1 MALVKMTELLDAARE
16 KNYAVGSFSIANM
29 EMVKGA
35 LKAAEEMHSPMILQI
50 AEVRLTNSPL
60 ELIGPLM
67 VSAAKNAKVPVA
79 VHFDHGLT
87 LENIEKALKI
97 GFTSVMIDGSPLTDA
112 NIIVSGGLGIGG
124 PEGFEML
131 KELAD
136 KYGAAIEA
144 EIGQV
149 GGSEDGSEDIKM
161 KVTNV
166 EDAKRFVQETKVDAL
181 AVAIGNAHGVYKGT
195 PKLRFDVLENLRENI
210 ETPLVLHGGSGITPE
225 DFKECKNKG
234 IRKINIA
241 TATFNS
247 VEESVRKLYVDNE
260 KKDYFTLQATE
271 VQGAYENVKKHMDI
285 FESVNKA

>member
-97 GFTSVMIDGSPLTDA
+97 GFTSVMIDGSHLSFDENVKITKR
-112 NIIVSGGLGIGG
+112 V
-124 PEGFEML
+124 

-210 ETPLVLHGGSGITPE
+210 ETPLVLHGGSGITP
-225 DFKECKNKG
+225 G
-234 IRKINIA
+234 
-241 TATFNS
+241 
-247 VEESVRKLYVDNE
+247 L
-260 KKDYFTLQATE
+260 
-271 VQGAYENVKKHMDI
+271 
-285 FESVNKA
+285 

>member
-1 MALVKMTELLDAARE
+1 MALVKMIELLDAARE

-50 AEVRLTNSPL
+50 AEVRLANSPL

-97 GFTSVMIDGSPLTDA
+97 GFTSVMIDGSHLSFDENVKITKR
-112 NIIVSGGLGIGG
+112 V
-124 PEGFEML
+124 

-225 DFKECKNKG
+225 DFKACKNKG

>member
-1 MALVKMTELLDAARE
+1 
-16 KNYAVGSFSIANM
+16 
-29 EMVKGA
+29 
-35 LKAAEEMHSPMILQI
+35 
-50 AEVRLTNSPL
+50 
-60 ELIGPLM
+60 
-67 VSAAKNAKVPVA
+67 
-79 VHFDHGLT
+79 
-87 LENIEKALKI
+87 
-97 GFTSVMIDGSPLTDA
+97 MIDGSHLSFDENVKITKR
-112 NIIVSGGLGIGG
+112 V
-124 PEGFEML
+124 

>member
-1 MALVKMTELLDAARE
+1 MALVKMTELLKAAKE
-16 KNYAVGSFSIANM
+16 KNYAVGSFSISNM
-29 EMVKGA
+29 EMVMGA

-87 LENIEKALKI
+87 LENIEKALEI
-97 GFTSVMIDGSPLTDA
+97 GFTSVMIDGSHLSFDENVKITKR
-112 NIIVSGGLGIGG
+112 V
-124 PEGFEML
+124 

-136 KYGAAIEA
+136 KYSAAVEA

-149 GGSEDGSEDIKM
+149 GGSEDGSENIEM
-161 KVTNV
+161 KVTNLK
-166 EDAKRFVQETKVDAL
+166 DAKRFVQETRVDAL

-195 PKLRFDVLENLRENI
+195 PKLRFDVLEELRENI

-225 DFKECKNKG
+225 GFKECKNKG

-241 TATFNS
+241 TATFNY
-247 VEESVRKLYVDNE
+247 VEEAVRGLYADNE

>member
-50 AEVRLTNSPL
+50 AEVILTNSPL

-97 GFTSVMIDGSPLTDA
+97 GFTSVMIDGSHLSFDENVKITKR
-112 NIIVSGGLGIGG
+112 V
-124 PEGFEML
+124 

-181 AVAIGNAHGVYKGT
+181 AVAIGNAHGVYKGM
-195 PKLRFDVLENLRENI
+195 
-210 ETPLVLHGGSGITPE
+210 
-225 DFKECKNKG
+225 
-234 IRKINIA
+234 
-241 TATFNS
+241 
-247 VEESVRKLYVDNE
+247 Y
-260 KKDYFTLQATE
+260 
-271 VQGAYENVKKHMDI
+271 
-285 FESVNKA
+285 

>member
-97 GFTSVMIDGSPLTDA
+97 GFTSVMIDGSHLSFDENVKITKR
-112 NIIVSGGLGIGG
+112 V
-124 PEGFEML
+124 

-225 DFKECKNKG
+225 DFKSV
-234 IRKINIA
+234 KIK
-241 TATFNS
+241 
-247 VEESVRKLYVDNE
+247 E
-260 KKDYFTLQATE
+260 
-271 VQGAYENVKKHMDI
+271 
-285 FESVNKA
+285 

>member
-97 GFTSVMIDGSPLTDA
+97 GFTSVMIDGSHL
-112 NIIVSGGLGIGG
+112 S
-124 PEGFEML
+124 
-131 KELAD
+131 
-136 KYGAAIEA
+136 
-144 EIGQV
+144 
-149 GGSEDGSEDIKM
+149 
-161 KVTNV
+161 
-166 EDAKRFVQETKVDAL
+166 
-181 AVAIGNAHGVYKGT
+181 
-195 PKLRFDVLENLRENI
+195 FD
-210 ETPLVLHGGSGITPE
+210 
-225 DFKECKNKG
+225 
-234 IRKINIA
+234 
-241 TATFNS
+241 
-247 VEESVRKLYVDNE
+247 
-260 KKDYFTLQATE
+260 
-271 VQGAYENVKKHMDI
+271 ENVKITK
-285 FESVNKA
+285 SGYRS

>member
-97 GFTSVMIDGSPLTDA
+97 GFTSVMIDGSHLSFDENVKITKR
-112 NIIVSGGLGIGG
+112 V
-124 PEGFEML
+124 

-247 VEESVRKLYVDNE
+247 VEESVRKLYLDNE

>member
-1 MALVKMTELLDAARE
+1 MALVKMTELLEDARK

-67 VSAAKNAKVPVA
+67 VSAAKNTKVPVA

-87 LENIEKALKI
+87 LENIEKALEI
-97 GFTSVMIDGSPLTDA
+97 GFTSVMIDGSHLNFDENVKITKM
-112 NIIVSGGLGIGG
+112 V
-124 PEGFEML
+124 
-131 KELAD
+131 KKLAD
-136 KYGAAIEA
+136 KYGADIEA

-149 GGSEDGSEDIKM
+149 GGSEDGSENIEM
-161 KVTNV
+161 KVTNLK
-166 EDAKRFVQETKVDAL
+166 DAKRFVQETRVDAL

-195 PKLRFDVLENLRENI
+195 PKLRFDVLEELKENI
-210 ETPLVLHGGSGITPE
+210 ETPLVLHGGSGITSE
-225 DFKECKNKG
+225 GFKECKNKG

-247 VEESVRKLYVDNE
+247 VEEAVRGLYADNE

-271 VQGAYENVKKHMDI
+271 VHGAYENVKKHMDI

>member
-1 MALVKMTELLDAARE
+1 
-16 KNYAVGSFSIANM
+16 
-29 EMVKGA
+29 
-35 LKAAEEMHSPMILQI
+35 
-50 AEVRLTNSPL
+50 
-60 ELIGPLM
+60 
-67 VSAAKNAKVPVA
+67 
-79 VHFDHGLT
+79 
-87 LENIEKALKI
+87 
-97 GFTSVMIDGSPLTDA
+97 
-112 NIIVSGGLGIGG
+112 
-124 PEGFEML
+124 
-131 KELAD
+131 
-136 KYGAAIEA
+136 
-144 EIGQV
+144 
-149 GGSEDGSEDIKM
+149 
-161 KVTNV
+161 
-166 EDAKRFVQETKVDAL
+166 
-181 AVAIGNAHGVYKGT
+181 NAHGVYKGT

>member
-1 MALVKMTELLDAARE
+1 MALVKMTELLEDARK

-67 VSAAKNAKVPVA
+67 VSAAKNTKVPVA

-87 LENIEKALKI
+87 LENIEKALEI
-97 GFTSVMIDGSPLTDA
+97 GFTSVMIDGSHLSFDENVKITKR
-112 NIIVSGGLGIGG
+112 V
-124 PEGFEML
+124 

-136 KYGAAIEA
+136 KYGADVEA

-149 GGSEDGSEDIKM
+149 GGSEDGSENIEM
-161 KVTNV
+161 KVTNLK
-166 EDAKRFVQETKVDAL
+166 DAKRFVQETRVDAL

-195 PKLRFDVLENLRENI
+195 PKLRFDVLEELKENI
-210 ETPLVLHGGSGITPE
+210 ETPLVLHGGSGITP
-225 DFKECKNKG
+225 DGFKECKNKG

-247 VEESVRKLYVDNE
+247 VEEAVRGLYADNK

-271 VQGAYENVKKHMDI
+271 VHGAYENVKKHMDI

>member
-29 EMVKGA
+29 EMVKGT

-97 GFTSVMIDGSPLTDA
+97 GFTSVMIDGSHLSFDENVKITKR
-112 NIIVSGGLGIGG
+112 V
-124 PEGFEML
+124 

-195 PKLRFDVLENLRENI
+195 PKPVSYTHL
-210 ETPLVLHGGSGITPE
+210 
-225 DFKECKNKG
+225 
-234 IRKINIA
+234 
-241 TATFNS
+241 
-247 VEESVRKLYVDNE
+247 
-260 KKDYFTLQATE
+260 TLPT
-271 VQGAYENVKKHMDI
+271 N
-285 FESVNKA
+285 

>member
-1 MALVKMTELLDAARE
+1 MALVKMTELLEDARK

-67 VSAAKNAKVPVA
+67 VSAAKNTKVPVA

-87 LENIEKALKI
+87 LENIEKALEI
-97 GFTSVMIDGSPLTDA
+97 GFTSVMIDGSHLSFDENVKITKR
-112 NIIVSGGLGIGG
+112 V
-124 PEGFEML
+124 

-136 KYGAAIEA
+136 KYGADVEA

-149 GGSEDGSEDIKM
+149 GGSEDGSENIEM
-161 KVTNV
+161 KVTNLK
-166 EDAKRFVQETKVDAL
+166 DAKRFVQETRVDAL
-181 AVAIGNAHGVYKGT
+181 AVAIGNSHGVYKGT
-195 PKLRFDVLENLRENI
+195 PKLRFDVLEELKENI

-225 DFKECKNKG
+225 GFKECKNKG

-247 VEESVRKLYVDNE
+247 VEEAVRGLYADNK

-271 VQGAYENVKKHMDI
+271 VHGAYENVKKHMDI

>member
-16 KNYAVGSFSIANM
+16 ENYAVGSFSIANM

-97 GFTSVMIDGSPLTDA
+97 GFTSVMIDGSHLSFDE
-112 NIIVSGGLGIGG
+112 N
-124 PEGFEML
+124 
-131 KELAD
+131 
-136 KYGAAIEA
+136 
-144 EIGQV
+144 GQV

>member
-1 MALVKMTELLDAARE
+1 MALVKMIELLDAARE

-97 GFTSVMIDGSPLTDA
+97 GFTSVMIDGSHLSFDENVKITKR
-112 NIIVSGGLGIGG
+112 V
-124 PEGFEML
+124 

-136 KYGAAIEA
+136 KYGSAIEA

-225 DFKECKNKG
+225 DFKACKNKG

>member
-1 MALVKMTELLDAARE
+1 
-16 KNYAVGSFSIANM
+16 
-29 EMVKGA
+29 MVKGA

-50 AEVRLTNSPL
+50 AEVRLANSPL

-97 GFTSVMIDGSPLTDA
+97 GFTSVMIDGSHLSFDENVKITKR
-112 NIIVSGGLGIGG
+112 V
-124 PEGFEML
+124 

-181 AVAIGNAHGVYKGT
+181 AVAIGNAHGIYKGT

>member
-1 MALVKMTELLDAARE
+1 MALVKMTELLEDARK

-67 VSAAKNAKVPVA
+67 VSAAKNTKVPVA

-87 LENIEKALKI
+87 LENIEKALEI
-97 GFTSVMIDGSPLTDA
+97 GFTSVMIDGSHLSFDENVKITKR
-112 NIIVSGGLGIGG
+112 V
-124 PEGFEML
+124 

-136 KYGAAIEA
+136 KYGADVEA

-149 GGSEDGSEDIKM
+149 GGSEDGSENIEM
-161 KVTNV
+161 KVTNLK
-166 EDAKRFVQETKVDAL
+166 DAKRFVQETRVDAL

-195 PKLRFDVLENLRENI
+195 PKLRFDVLEELKENI

-225 DFKECKNKG
+225 GFKECKNKG

-247 VEESVRKLYVDNE
+247 VEEAVRGLYADNK

-271 VQGAYENVKKHMDI
+271 VHGAYENVKKHMDI

>member
-16 KNYAVGSFSIANM
+16 ENYAVGSFSIANM

-97 GFTSVMIDGSPLTDA
+97 GFTSVMIDGSHLSFDENVKITKR
-112 NIIVSGGLGIGG
+112 V
-124 PEGFEML
+124 

-210 ETPLVLHGGSGITPE
+210 ETPLVLHGDQE
-225 DFKECKNKG
+225 
-234 IRKINIA
+234 
-241 TATFNS
+241 
-247 VEESVRKLYVDNE
+247 
-260 KKDYFTLQATE
+260 
-271 VQGAYENVKKHMDI
+271 
-285 FESVNKA
+285 

>member
-1 MALVKMTELLDAARE
+1 MALVKMIELLDAARE

-50 AEVRLTNSPL
+50 AEVRLANSPL

-97 GFTSVMIDGSPLTDA
+97 GFTSVMIDGSHLSFDENVKITKR
-112 NIIVSGGLGIGG
+112 V
-124 PEGFEML
+124 

-210 ETPLVLHGGSGITPE
+210 ETPLVLHGGSGTTPE